1 MLRDWLVN
9 NYGENFTKK
18 KFLSGTPYIVYS
30 YLIITE
36 DWDYY
41 SHVTE
46 KETEAQNG
54 QVACARSHS

>member
-1 MLRDWLVN
+1 MEKILP
-9 NYGENFTKK
+9 KK
-18 KFLSGTPYIVYS
+18 SSSLETPYIVYS